1 MLELNMFSNTP
12 SATKELL
19 SWFNEVWD
27 NSELTEDVKDE
38 VLNNIQYIYKENS
51 PEFLYYV
58 TLYNLFK
65 DYLDDI
71 SEDNIIKTGTNF
83 KNTIVWNKLYKF
95 QKDGVM

>member
-1 MLELNMFSNTP
+1 MYSNSP

-19 SWFNEVWD
+19 SWFDNIWN
-27 NSELTEDVKDE
+27 NSEITEDVKDE

-65 DYLDDI
+65 DYLEDI
-71 SEDNIIKTGTNF
+71 SEENIIKTRTNF
-83 KNTIVWNKLYKF
+83 KETVVWNKLYKF